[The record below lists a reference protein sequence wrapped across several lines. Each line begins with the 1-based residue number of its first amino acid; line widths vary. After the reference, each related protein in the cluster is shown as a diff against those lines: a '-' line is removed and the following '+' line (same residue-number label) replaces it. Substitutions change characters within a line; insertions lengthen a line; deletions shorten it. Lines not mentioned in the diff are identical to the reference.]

1 MEAPFQ
7 PPPGAERLFDRIT
20 AANPRVRCAFYFAL
34 RDTLVADS
42 LDAARAIAYHG
53 SRGDRPGRRV
63 VTLDGMLIDSAGTMA
78 GGGAAQRRGLMRLGN
93 DRKTA
98 GDGGEEVG
106 ETAVKKL
113 EAEVARLSRE
123 CEEKGR
129 ERAELRVGDKT
140 AGIEG
145 RRRSRG
151 WRNRSRGWRWKRGNW
166 RST

>member
-1 MEAPFQ
+1 MDAPFQ
-7 PPPGAERLFDRIT
+7 APPGAERLFDRIT

-42 LDAARAIAYHG
+42 LDAARAIAY
-53 SRGDRPGRRV
+53 RGDRPGRRV

-93 DRKTA
+93 GRRTA

-123 CEEKGR
+123 CEEKGK
-129 ERAELRVGDKT
+129 ERAELRVRNKT

-145 RRRSRG
+145 
-151 WRNRSRGWRWKRGNW
+151 
-166 RST
+166 

>member
-1 MEAPFQ
+1 MNQ
-7 PPPGAERLFDRIT
+7 PIQNRG
-20 AANPRVRCAFYFAL
+20 N
-34 RDTLVADS
+34 
-42 LDAARAIAYHG
+42 HG
-53 SRGDRPGRRV
+53 NRGNLKLLQNRGNRGDRPGRRV

-129 ERAELRVGDKT
+129 ERAELRVGKN
-140 AGIEG
+140 
-145 RRRSRG
+145 RG
-151 WRNRSRGWRWKRGNW
+151 D
-166 RST
+166 

>member
-78 GGGAAQRRGLMRLGN
+78 GGGAAQRRGLMRLGT
-93 DRKTA
+93 DRRTA

-129 ERAELRVGDKT
+129 ERAELRVGKNR
-140 AGIEG
+140 GIEG
-145 RRRSRG
+145 
-151 WRNRSRGWRWKRGNW
+151 
-166 RST
+166 